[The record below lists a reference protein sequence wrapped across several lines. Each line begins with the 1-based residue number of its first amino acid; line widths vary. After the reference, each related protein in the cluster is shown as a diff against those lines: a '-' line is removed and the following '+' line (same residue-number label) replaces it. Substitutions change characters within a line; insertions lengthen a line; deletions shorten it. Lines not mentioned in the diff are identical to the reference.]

1 MLALTHETTKLPP
14 DRNQSIDFQSKSID
28 WFLYNGVNGLNE
40 LTHVT
45 SRNYRQFINALNL
58 ENYDKHF
65 QHLRTVK
72 NFWKLFLCYSIF
84 APDSHQLL
92 LQDEHSRL
100 SKFFEALQIIIGNT
114 ITQIF
119 WLQ

>member
-14 DRNQSIDFQSKSID
+14 DRNQSIDFQSKSIY
-28 WFLYNGVNGLNE
+28 WFLYDGVNGLNE

-72 NFWKLFLCYSIF
+72 TSGNFPMLQHFCSGLSSITSTRRTF
-84 APDSHQLL
+84 KAI
-92 LQDEHSRL
+92 
-100 SKFFEALQIIIGNT
+100 KVF
-114 ITQIF
+114 
-119 WLQ
+119 

>member
-28 WFLYNGVNGLNE
+28 WFLYDGVNGLNE

-72 NFWKLFLCYSIF
+72 TSGNYSYVTAFLLRTLINYFYKTNIQGYQSFLKHCKLS
-84 APDSHQLL
+84 
-92 LQDEHSRL
+92 
-100 SKFFEALQIIIGNT
+100 
-114 ITQIF
+114 
-119 WLQ
+119 

>member
-14 DRNQSIDFQSKSID
+14 DRNQSIDFQSKSVD
-28 WFLYNGVNGLNE
+28 WFLYDGVNGLNE

-72 NFWKLFLCYSIF
+72 TSGNYSYVTAFLLRTFINYFYKTNIQGYQSFLKHCKLS
-84 APDSHQLL
+84 
-92 LQDEHSRL
+92 
-100 SKFFEALQIIIGNT
+100 
-114 ITQIF
+114 
-119 WLQ
+119 